1 MLPYKIHV
9 LIQEYEPDSL
19 SIGASEKRIALN
31 APVSNEINAIDCE
44 LRARG
49 RLRSLSPNGMHD

>member
-19 SIGASEKRIALN
+19 SIGGAKNRTLLHG
-31 APVSNEINAIDCE
+31 V
-44 LRARG
+44 
-49 RLRSLSPNGMHD
+49 SLSLRID

>member
-19 SIGASEKRIALN
+19 SIGGATNRTLLHG
-31 APVSNEINAIDCE
+31 V
-44 LRARG
+44 
-49 RLRSLSPNGMHD
+49 SLSLRID